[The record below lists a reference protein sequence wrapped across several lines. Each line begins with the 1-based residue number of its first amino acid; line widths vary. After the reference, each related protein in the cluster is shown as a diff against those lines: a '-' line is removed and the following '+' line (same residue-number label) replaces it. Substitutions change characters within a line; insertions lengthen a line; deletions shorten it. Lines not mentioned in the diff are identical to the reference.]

1 MFWSVT
7 SGTAGSQWP
16 TSSSTGWSA
25 SSLPGPSVGC
35 VGGSVGI
42 GGGGGKVGDGTIG
55 SADVGLSGTGGPGC
69 APARAAKPA
78 TSAKRRRRRHITSPE
93 QVEHEL
99 QAGIDDVELGRIGV
113 VLDEPAALERQRLLD
128 RQAQL
133 GADVR

>member
-16 TSSSTGWSA
+16 T
-25 SSLPGPSVGC
+25 
-35 VGGSVGI
+35 
-42 GGGGGKVGDGTIG
+42 
-55 SADVGLSGTGGPGC
+55 
-69 APARAAKPA
+69 
-78 TSAKRRRRRHITSPE
+78 TSAIRRRRRHITSPE

-113 VLDEPAALERQRLLD
+113 VLDQPAALQRQRLLD

-133 GADVR
+133 GADVRRRSADRLLGIAEEARVLVDLLLE